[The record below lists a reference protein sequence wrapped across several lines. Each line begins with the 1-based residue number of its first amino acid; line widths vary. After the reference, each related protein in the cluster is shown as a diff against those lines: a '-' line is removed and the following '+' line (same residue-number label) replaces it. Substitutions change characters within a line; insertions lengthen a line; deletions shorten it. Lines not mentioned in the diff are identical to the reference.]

1 MKKLLFNELAV
12 SPEILQAVSDMG
24 FEETTPIQADTIP
37 HILKG
42 SDVIGQS
49 QTGSGK
55 TAAFGIPMLEMITD
69 AKSVQAI
76 TLCPTRELAIQVAE
90 EIKELGK
97 YKRGLSVLAIYGG
110 QPIQRQIKALKAG
123 AQIVIGTPGRVIDH
137 LERHTIRFD
146 AVKIVVLDEADI
158 MLDMGFRDDIE
169 AILRKVPKERQTVLF
184 SATMPKA
191 ILELTKRYQKNPHI
205 VKVERHALTVPKIEQ
220 VFFEVKEKNK
230 IDTLSRLIDVNT
242 IKSAL
247 VFCNTKRKVDEVVGH
262 LQARGYLADGLHG
275 DMRQSERDSV
285 MGKFR
290 KSKVEILVA
299 TDVAARGID
308 VDDVEAVFNYDVP
321 QDEDYYVHRIGRTG
335 RAGKSGKAFTFA
347 TGSDLGKIRDISKL
361 AKTTITRQETPSM
374 AEVEKS
380 KESLFME
387 KIRRTLQEGHL
398 GLYIHQIERL
408 MEEEEYTSID
418 VAAALLKLTMPSE
431 SKPEPKTASHVEHR
445 ADNLGMVRCF
455 INIGRKSKI
464 TAKDIIRAIT
474 DATGITA
481 SQIGTI
487 DVYDKFAFVE
497 VSKNYA
503 HDVLKAMKDSEIKGQ
518 IINMELAEK
527 KKGK

>member
-1 MKKLLFNELAV
+1 MQKLLFNELQV

-37 HILKG
+37 HILEGK
-42 SDVIGQS
+42 DVIGQS

-55 TAAFGIPMLEMITD
+55 TAAFGIPMLEMINTS
-69 AKSVQAI
+69 KSVQAI
-76 TLCPTRELAIQVAE
+76 ALCPTRELAIQVAE

-97 YKRGLSVLAIYGG
+97 YKKDLVVLAIYGG
-110 QPIQRQIKALKAG
+110 QPIQRQMKALKAG

-137 LERHTIRFD
+137 LERHTIKFD
-146 AVKIVVLDEADI
+146 SVKIVVLDEADT

-169 AILRKVPKERQTVLF
+169 KILRKVPKERQTVLF

-191 ILELTKRYQKNPHI
+191 ILELAKRYQKNPHI
-205 VKVERHALTVPKIEQ
+205 AKVERHALTVPKIEQ

-230 IDTLSRLIDVNT
+230 IDTLSRIIDVNT
-242 IKSAL
+242 LKSAL

-290 KSKVEILVA
+290 KAKVEILVA

-347 TGSDLGKIRDISKL
+347 TGGDLSKIRDISKL

-374 AEVEKS
+374 ADVEKS

-398 GLYIHQIERL
+398 GLYIHQIEKL
-408 MEEEEYTSID
+408 MDEEFTSMD
-418 VAAALLKLTMPSE
+418 VAAALLKYSMPSE
-431 SKPEPKTASHVEHR
+431 SKSEPKAHQSSEHSSEK
-445 ADNLGMVRCF
+445 NGMVRCF

-464 TAKDIIRAIT
+464 SAKELIEAIT
-474 DATGITA
+474 DTAGIPA

-487 DVYDKFAFVE
+487 DIYDKFTFVE
-497 VSKNYA
+497 ISKNSA
-503 HDVLKAMKDSEIKGQ
+503 HDVLKAMKRSRLKGQ
-518 IINMELAEK
+518 DINMDLAEK
-527 KKGK
+527 KKGKF

>member
-97 YKRGLSVLAIYGG
+97 YKRGLNVLAIYGG

-230 IDTLSRLIDVNT
+230 IDTLSRVIDVNT

-347 TGSDLGKIRDISKL
+347 TGGDLGKIRDISKL
-361 AKTTITRQETPSM
+361 AKTTIMRQETPSM
-374 AEVEKS
+374 ADVEKS

-387 KIRRTLQEGHL
+387 KIRSTLQEGHL
-398 GLYIHQIERL
+398 GLYIHQIEQL
-408 MEEEEYTSID
+408 MEEEFTSMD
-418 VAAALLKLTMPSE
+418 VAAALLKLSMPSE
-431 SKPEPKTASHVEHR
+431 SKHEPKTAFSAEHL
-445 ADNLGMVRCF
+445 ADKSGMVRCF
-455 INIGRKSKI
+455 INIGRKGKVSP
-464 TAKDIIRAIT
+464 KDVIEAIT
-474 DATGITA
+474 DTAGISA
-481 SQIGTI
+481 SQLGTI
-487 DVYDKFAFVE
+487 DMYDKFTFIDI
-497 VSKNYA
+497 SKNHA
-503 HDVLKAMKDSEIKGQ
+503 HEVMKVMKKSRIKGQ
-518 IINMELAEK
+518 DVNMELAEK